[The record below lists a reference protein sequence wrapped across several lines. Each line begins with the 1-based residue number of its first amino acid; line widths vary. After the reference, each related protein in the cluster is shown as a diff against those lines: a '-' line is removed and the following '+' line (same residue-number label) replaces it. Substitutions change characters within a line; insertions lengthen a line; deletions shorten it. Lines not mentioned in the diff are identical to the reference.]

1 METEIKLGFIDKE
14 SLLTVA
20 DADWFKAYCIDTGET
35 FLLENTYLDTN
46 DLKVTSNG
54 AMIRVR
60 HYSGDADDFY
70 EFTVKYG
77 GGVSDGLH
85 RRFEWNVKS
94 DTDSFDVEGFKISAK
109 GQNDS
114 ADLLNEALAGITDN
128 DLKVLCRNSFTRTMI
143 HLKYGDSTIETCFDR
158 GTIEDGSGKVRE
170 YICELELELVSGR
183 VEDIEAMAG
192 IVIDNAPCALFNDT
206 KYHRTLKYID
216 KGC

>member
-14 SLLTVA
+14 SLLAVA
-20 DADWFKAYCIDTGET
+20 DADWFRAYCIDNGDTS
-35 FLLENTYLDTN
+35 LLENTYLDTN
-46 DLKVTSNG
+46 DLKVTGNG

-60 HYSGDADDFY
+60 HYSGDAKDYY

-94 DTDSFDVEGFKISAK
+94 DTDSFDVDGFKASAE
-109 GQNDS
+109 GQSDS
-114 ADLLNEALAGITDN
+114 GDLLDKALEGVNGKELT
-128 DLKVLCRNSFTRTMI
+128 VLCRNSFTRTII
-143 HLKYGDSTIETCFDR
+143 HLKYGDSTMEACFDR
-158 GTIEDGSGKVRE
+158 GTIEDGRGTVRE
-170 YICELELELVSGR
+170 HICELELELVSGR

-192 IVIDNAPCALFNDT
+192 IVIDNAPCGLFNDT

-216 KGC
+216 RGC

>member
-14 SLLTVA
+14 SLLAVA
-20 DADWFKAYCIDTGET
+20 DADWFRAYCIDNGDTSI
-35 FLLENTYLDTN
+35 LENTYLDTN
-46 DLKVTSNG
+46 DLKVTGNG

-60 HYSGDADDFY
+60 HYSGDAKDYY

-94 DTDSFDVEGFKISAK
+94 DTDSFDVDGFKASAE
-109 GQNDS
+109 GQSDS
-114 ADLLNEALAGITDN
+114 GDLLDKALEGVNGKELT
-128 DLKVLCRNSFTRTMI
+128 VLCRNSFTRTII
-143 HLKYGDSTIETCFDR
+143 HLKYGDSTMEACFDR
-158 GTIEDGSGKVRE
+158 GTIEDGRGRVRE
-170 YICELELELVSGR
+170 HICELELELVSGR

-192 IVIDNAPCALFNDT
+192 IVIANAPCGLFNDT

-216 KGC
+216 RGC

>member
-85 RRFEWNVKS
+85 RRFEWNVKAYPS
-94 DTDSFDVEGFKISAK
+94 RSKTTA
-109 GQNDS
+109 
-114 ADLLNEALAGITDN
+114 
-128 DLKVLCRNSFTRTMI
+128 
-143 HLKYGDSTIETCFDR
+143 
-158 GTIEDGSGKVRE
+158 
-170 YICELELELVSGR
+170 
-183 VEDIEAMAG
+183 
-192 IVIDNAPCALFNDT
+192 
-206 KYHRTLKYID
+206 
-216 KGC
+216 